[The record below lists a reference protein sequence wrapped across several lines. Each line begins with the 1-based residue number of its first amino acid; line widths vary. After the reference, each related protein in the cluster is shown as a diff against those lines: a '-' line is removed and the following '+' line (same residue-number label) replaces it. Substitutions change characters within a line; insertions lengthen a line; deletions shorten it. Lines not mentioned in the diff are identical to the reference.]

1 MFEVRVG
8 MLNKLV
14 NVCSAWN
21 IWRVL
26 VVIYFP

>member
-1 MFEVRVG
+1 MSEIGEGR
-8 MLNKLV
+8 LNKLV
-14 NVCSAWN
+14 NMCSAWN